1 MTAARGHAAEQM
13 REEIFLRHSL
23 QDREWKSGKKNFLEA
38 EQFFFASSMCKGPKK
53 TFLHQ
58 QSFVPGFVLSTAI
71 PYKLMRAH

>member
-38 EQFFFASSMCKGPKK
+38 EQFFCVFNVLGTKK